1 MDSETFTMLSSA
13 LSFGAP
19 LALAVRE
26 LLVLRRDDGK
36 RGGGSWRPEPAPDKP
51 PPPAPA
57 GNKPLPDCLVPKLP
71 PPRPAARP
79 RVLED
84 A

>member
-1 MDSETFTMLSSA
+1 MDGETFVLLSGA
-13 LSFGAP
+13 LTFGAP
-19 LALAVRE
+19 LVFAVWE
-26 LLVLRRDDGK
+26 LLTLRRGD
-36 RGGGSWRPEPAPDKP
+36 GGSWKNDPRPDAP

-57 GNKPLPDCLVPKLP
+57 GNKPLPDCLIPKLP
-71 PPRPAARP
+71 PLTPTRT

>member
-1 MDSETFTMLSSA
+1 MDSETFMMLSGA

-26 LLVLRRDDGK
+26 LLVLRRDGG
-36 RGGGSWRPEPAPDKP
+36 GGGSWKRDPAPDTP

-57 GNKPLPDCLVPKLP
+57 GNKPLPDCLIPKP
-71 PPRPAARP
+71 APRPVART

>member
-1 MDSETFTMLSSA
+1 MDTETFML
-13 LSFGAP
+13 LNGVLTFGAP

-26 LLVLRRDDGK
+26 LVLLRRPGD
-36 RGGGSWRPEPAPDKP
+36 GGSLKGGPQPDLPPP

-57 GNKPLPDCLVPKLP
+57 GNKPLPDCLIPKPLAPLP
-71 PPRPAARP
+71 RNWP

>member
-1 MDSETFTMLSSA
+1 MDSETFIMLSSA

-26 LLVLRRDDGK
+26 LLVLRRDDNK
-36 RGGGSWRPEPAPDKP
+36 RGGGSWKRDPAPPRP

-57 GNKPLPDCLVPKLP
+57 GNKPLPECLVPKLP
-71 PPRPAARP
+71 ARPAARP
-79 RVLED
+79 RRVLED

>member
-1 MDSETFTMLSSA
+1 MDPEVYILLSGALTF
-13 LSFGAP
+13 GVP

-26 LLVLRRDDGK
+26 LLVLRRDGGG
-36 RGGGSWRPEPAPDKP
+36 GGGSWKGDPAPETP
-51 PPPAPA
+51 PAPAPA
-57 GNKPLPDCLVPKLP
+57 GNKPLPDCLIPKPVPHLV
-71 PPRPAARP
+71 ART

>member
-1 MDSETFTMLSSA
+1 MDSETFMMLNGV

-26 LLVLRRDDGK
+26 LLVLRRDNGGR
-36 RGGGSWRPEPAPDKP
+36 RGGGSWGRNPAPETP
-51 PPPAPA
+51 PPPPA
-57 GNKPLPDCLVPKLP
+57 GNKPLPDCLIPKL